1 MEKNEC
7 ASCGC
12 PCHRFIGFMVTLI
25 GLDILLG
32 NLGVLDAKVTGIVWP
47 ILVMLIGLK
56 KSVRCKCC
64 AWG

>member
-1 MEKNEC
+1 MEEKNM
-7 ASCGC
+7 ACGC
-12 PCHRFIGFMVTLI
+12 PCHKFVGVLVILI

-32 NLGVLDAKVTGIVWP
+32 NLGVLEAKVVGIVWP
-47 ILVMLIGLK
+47 VLLMIIGLK